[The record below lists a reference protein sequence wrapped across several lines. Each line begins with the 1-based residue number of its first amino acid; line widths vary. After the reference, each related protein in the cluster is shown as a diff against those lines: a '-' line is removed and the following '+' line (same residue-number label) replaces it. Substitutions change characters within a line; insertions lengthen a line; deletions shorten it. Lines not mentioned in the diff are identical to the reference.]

1 MRSFE
6 ETKQQF
12 GMKCRT
18 ARDSYIFYYE
28 EVILI
33 MTWKQIEASREARL
47 WITQV
52 VVPLV
57 GIAAMIPEV
66 REAAVA
72 KYKEIK
78 DKKVKK
84 TD

>member
-1 MRSFE
+1 
-6 ETKQQF
+6 
-12 GMKCRT
+12 
-18 ARDSYIFYYE
+18 
-28 EVILI
+28 

-57 GIAAMIPEV
+57 GIAAMVPEI
-66 REAAVA
+66 RQAAMT
-72 KYKEIK
+72 KLQEIK

-84 TD
+84 AD